1 MADGDKEFKWVD
13 SGAGP
18 DYWSLGGGLLYSQTG
33 ANLHGLL
40 KEKVSISADKLSVDT
55 QIDVGTSAVHYRT
68 TTETTTSTPN
78 LRYSASMTLND
89 AMNVGEALTVTII
102 TTAAAAGYSEHV
114 TIDGNNVTE
123 NWIGGSAPSDGGAS
137 GVDIYTY
144 NIIKTANATFTVIAN
159 QTKTS

>member
-1 MADGDKEFKWVD
+1 
-13 SGAGP
+13 
-18 DYWSLGGGLLYSQTG
+18 
-33 ANLHGLL
+33 
-40 KEKVSISADKLSVDT
+40 
-55 QIDVGTSAVHYRT
+55 
-68 TTETTTSTPN
+68 
-78 LRYSASMTLND
+78 MTLND

-123 NWIGGSAPSDGGAS
+123 NWIGGSAPADGGAS

-144 NIIKTANATFTVIAN
+144 NVIKTANATFTVIAN

>member
-1 MADGDKEFKWVD
+1 M
-13 SGAGP
+13 
-18 DYWSLGGGLLYSQTG
+18 
-33 ANLHGLL
+33 
-40 KEKVSISADKLSVDT
+40 
-55 QIDVGTSAVHYRT
+55 
-68 TTETTTSTPN
+68 
-78 LRYSASMTLND
+78 RYSAGMTLND

-123 NWIGGSAPSDGGAS
+123 NWIGGSAPADGGAS

-144 NIIKTANATFTVIAN
+144 NVIKTANATFTVIAN